1 MVLKAAFESVRDIT
15 RFELIEPPMREIFVT
30 AVTEQ
35 QSKLEDEEESQQE

>member
-1 MVLKAAFESVRDIT
+1 LEHVSDIT

-35 QSKLEDEEESQQE
+35 QGKQAAEAVTGGAA